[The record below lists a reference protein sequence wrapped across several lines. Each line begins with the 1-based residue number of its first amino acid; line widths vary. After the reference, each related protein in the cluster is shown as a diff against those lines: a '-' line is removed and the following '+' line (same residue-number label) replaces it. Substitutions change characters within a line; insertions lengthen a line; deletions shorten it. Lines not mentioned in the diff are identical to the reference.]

1 MRGKKPLSENEVK
14 SLRKL
19 LEENP
24 LHSLLLNIG
33 VDTMLRGSDLLNLKV
48 SDLVTESGKVKPE
61 IRVRMMKTKKNTLLI
76 PLSPNSIKVI
86 KKHIVGNNPDDFVFR
101 SSFSPFTK
109 KPLSIFQY
117 SRIVKKWMTM
127 LGKENVSEYS
137 THSIRKTKSS
147 VIYQKT
153 QNVEI
158 VRRLLCHS
166 NSSATVN
173 YLGIEDSDALD
184 VARTI
189 NV

>member
-48 SDLVTESGKVKPE
+48 SDLVTESGKVKTE

-101 SSFSPFTK
+101 SSFPLHK

-127 LGKENVSEYS
+127 LGKENISEYS

-147 VIYQKT
+147 IIYQKT

-158 VRRLLCHS
+158 VRRLLSHS
-166 NSSATVN
+166 SSHATVN
-173 YLGIEDSDALD
+173 YLGIEDSDALE

>member
-1 MRGKKPLSENEVK
+1 MRGKKPLSETEVK

-19 LEENP
+19 LEEKP

-48 SDLVTESGKVKPE
+48 SDVVTEWAKVKTE
-61 IRVRMMKTKKNTLLI
+61 VRVKMMKTKKNTLLI

-86 KKHIVGNNPDDFVFR
+86 KKHIVGRNPDDFVFR
-101 SSFSPFTK
+101 SSFTPFTK

-117 SRIVKKWMTM
+117 SRIVKSWMKL
-127 LGKENVSEYS
+127 LGKENLSEYS
-137 THSIRKTKSS
+137 THSIRKCKPS

-153 QNVEI
+153 QSPEI
-158 VRRLLCHS
+158 CRRLLGHV
-166 NSSATVN
+166 NLSATQN
-173 YLGIEDSDALD
+173 YLGIEDSDALQ
-184 VARTI
+184 VCRTI

>member
-1 MRGKKPLSENEVK
+1 MRGKKPLTENEVK

-19 LEENP
+19 LEDNP

-33 VDTMLRGSDLLNLKV
+33 VDTMLRGNDLLHLV
-48 SDLVTESGKVKPE
+48 TSDLVHDSGKVKTE
-61 IRVRMMKTKKNTLLI
+61 IRVKMMKTKKNTLLI

-127 LGKENVSEYS
+127 LGKEDISEYS

-147 VIYQKT
+147 IIYNKT
-153 QNVEI
+153 QNVEV
-158 VRRLLCHS
+158 VRRLLSHS
-166 NSSATVN
+166 SSSATVN
-173 YLGIEDSDALD
+173 YLGIQDSDALE

>member
-19 LEENP
+19 LEEKP

-48 SDLVTESGKVKPE
+48 SDLVTESGKVKTE
-61 IRVRMMKTKKNTLLI
+61 LRVKMMKTKKNTLLI

-127 LGKENVSEYS
+127 LGKENVSVYS